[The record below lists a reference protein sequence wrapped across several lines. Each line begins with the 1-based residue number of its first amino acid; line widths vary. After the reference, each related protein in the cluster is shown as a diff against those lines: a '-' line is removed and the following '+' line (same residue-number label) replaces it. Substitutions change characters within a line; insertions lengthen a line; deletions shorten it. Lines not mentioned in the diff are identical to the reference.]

1 MRQMV
6 LFNDRGLIPAIVQ
19 DVDSG
24 RVLTLAYMNE
34 EALRRTLKGP
44 DVWFYSRSRQE
55 LWHKGE
61 TSGNYLKVK
70 AAALDCDGDAI
81 VVQVEPAG
89 PACHTGHESCFF
101 TDIPSAGTEA
111 SDVPDAEYGAGPGVL
126 AELSDVIEERR
137 RTPTRGSHTASLF
150 EGGVERVAQK
160 VVEEAGEVAIA
171 AVTPEAAGRLAPE
184 VADLFYHALVLLSA
198 AGVPADAVWD
208 ELRARRK

>member
-1 MRQMV
+1 MV
-6 LFNDRGLIPAIVQ
+6 RFNDRGLIPAIVQ
-19 DVDSG
+19 DADSG

-61 TSGNYLKVK
+61 TSGNYLKVRS
-70 AAALDCDGDAI
+70 AALDCDGDAI
-81 VVQVEPAG
+81 LVQVKPAG

-111 SDVPDAEYGAGPGVL
+111 SGVPEAEYSTGPGVL

-137 RTPTRGSHTASLF
+137 RTPTRGSYTASLL

-171 AVTPEAAGRLAPE
+171 AVAPGPTGRLAPE
-184 VADLFYHALVLLSA
+184 VADLLYHALVLLSA
-198 AGVPADAVWD
+198 AGVSPDAVWD

>member
-1 MRQMV
+1 MV
-6 LFNDRGLIPAIVQ
+6 RFDDRGLMPAIVQ
-19 DVDSG
+19 DADSG
-24 RVLTLAYMNE
+24 RVLTLAYMDR
-34 EALRRTLKGP
+34 EALKRTLKGP
-44 DVWFYSRSRQE
+44 DVWFYSRSRRE

-81 VVQVEPAG
+81 VVQVDPTG
-89 PACHTGHESCFF
+89 PACHTGQESCFF
-101 TDIPSAGTEA
+101 NEIPRAGTER
-111 SDVPDAEYGAGPGVL
+111 SDVPEAEYGTGPGVL
-126 AELSDVIEERR
+126 AELSDVIEDRR
-137 RTPTRGSHTASLF
+137 RAPVEGSYTASLF

-184 VADLFYHALVLLSA
+184 VADLLYHALVLLSA
-198 AGVPADAVWD
+198 AGVSPDAVWD